1 MKSIIF
7 SYILLFSFRLAD
19 GQTVDAIRFVYRG
32 RANMS
37 LPTLAICVGKLVQPT
52 DAGWFDS
59 TRGSAILT
67 DPKTYSYLREYILNS
82 NMAIPN
88 GKSMC
93 PLLAAF
99 EMIDSKG
106 MDLFVCHNNW
116 GPFFDTLRSRMQ
128 LQQMDTVVVDALKS
142 PPHWPKTPTTTK
154 KLYMEHYGLIK
165 AQPVVEQQ
173 SKD

>member
-7 SYILLFSFRLAD
+7 SCVLLFSFRLAE
-19 GQTVDAIRFVYRG
+19 GQTVDAIRFVFRG

-67 DPKTYSYLREYILNS
+67 DARTYNWLREYILS
-82 NMAIPN
+82 SKMAIPN
-88 GKSMC
+88 GKPMC
-93 PLLAAF
+93 PLSSAF
-99 EMIDSKG
+99 EMIDSEG
-106 MDLFVCHNNW
+106 MDLFVCDKNW
-116 GPFFDTLRSRMQ
+116 RPFFDTLRAGMQ
-128 LQQMDTVVVDALKS
+128 LHQMDTVVIDALKS
-142 PPHWPKTPTTTK
+142 PPHWPMTPTTTK
-154 KLYMEHYGLIK
+154 KLFMEHYGPIK

-173 SKD
+173 SED

>member
-7 SYILLFSFRLAD
+7 AYILIFAFRLAE

-32 RANMS
+32 RTNMS

-67 DPKTYSYLREYILNS
+67 DPKTYSYLREYILHS

-93 PLLAAF
+93 PLSSAM
-99 EMIDSKG
+99 EMIDSRG
-106 MDLFVCHNNW
+106 MNLFVCDNNW

-128 LQQMDTVVVDALKS
+128 LQQMDNVVIDAFKS
-142 PPHWPKTPTTTK
+142 PPHWPMTPTTTK
-154 KLYMEHYGLIK
+154 KMHWDTIK
-165 AQPVVEQQ
+165 TQAAPEPH
-173 SKD
+173 SRD

>member
-7 SYILLFSFRLAD
+7 SYVLLFSFRLAE
-19 GQTVDAIRFVYRG
+19 GQKVDAIRFVFRG

-67 DPKTYSYLREYILNS
+67 DPKTYNYLREYILNS
-82 NMAIPN
+82 KVAIPN

-93 PLLAAF
+93 PLSSAF

-106 MDLFVCHNNW
+106 MDLFVCDNNW
-116 GPFFDTLRSRMQ
+116 GRFFDALRSGMQ
-128 LQQMDTVVVDALKS
+128 LQQMDKVVIDAFKS
-142 PPHWPKTPTTTK
+142 PPHWPMTSTTTEK
-154 KLYMEHYGLIK
+154 VH
-165 AQPVVEQQ
+165 
-173 SKD
+173 

>member
-7 SYILLFSFRLAD
+7 SYVLLFSIRLAE
-19 GQTVDAIRFVYRG
+19 GQKVDAIRFVFRG

-67 DPKTYSYLREYILNS
+67 DPKTYNYLREYISNS
-82 NMAIPN
+82 KIAIPN

-93 PLLAAF
+93 PLSSAF

-106 MDLFVCHNNW
+106 LHLFVCHNNW
-116 GPFFDTLRSRMQ
+116 NRFFDGLRTGMQ
-128 LQQMDTVVVDALKS
+128 LWHLDKAVIDAFKS
-142 PPHWPKTPTTTK
+142 PPHWPMTLTTTK
-154 KLYMEHYGLIK
+154 KLNIEHH
-165 AQPVVEQQ
+165 
-173 SKD
+173 

>member
-7 SYILLFSFRLAD
+7 SYIFLFAFRLAE

-82 NMAIPN
+82 NMATPN

-99 EMIDSKG
+99 EMVDSKG
-106 MDLFVCHNNW
+106 MDLFVCENNW
-116 GPFFDTLRSRMQ
+116 RPFFDTLRSGMQ
-128 LQQMDTVVVDALKS
+128 LQQIDNVVIDVFKS
-142 PPHWPKTPTTTK
+142 PPHWPTTPTTTK
-154 KLYMEHYGLIK
+154 KIHWDTIK
-165 AQPVVEQQ
+165 TQP
-173 SKD
+173 